1 MTSNAH
7 MMKRHEGREVYTIR
21 NTWIFLL
28 MSSGQVLR
36 LSSNICAGQQSEESH
51 CEAPGRLGSNV
62 RTVLR
67 LFAVHD
73 SEYSHWEVRIL
84 RTKKKLKCLDMLPSR
99 INAGGV
105 ENFGQENLKEHV
117 AWVRL
122 AVDRQYLRQY
132 LAILSCEIL
141 SPQLGPASGR
151 QYVGEVQGTGSFIWT
166 PNNLVLARG
175 WKKQTLHNRFVSG
188 LELWN
193 GKQDGESAKSWE
205 DSTGGR
211 GGCVGG
217 GEWQNWQLFVAGSGL
232 WRVRL
237 YWWVFVLPWLQII
250 PTEVV
255 ARLRLLPDWGCC
267 QTSCCRFGP
276 QVSLPSLT
284 QNDCHPLIQS

>member
-1 MTSNAH
+1 
-7 MMKRHEGREVYTIR
+7 
-21 NTWIFLL
+21 
-28 MSSGQVLR
+28 
-36 LSSNICAGQQSEESH
+36 
-51 CEAPGRLGSNV
+51 
-62 RTVLR
+62 
-67 LFAVHD
+67 
-73 SEYSHWEVRIL
+73 
-84 RTKKKLKCLDMLPSR
+84 MLPSR

-132 LAILSCEIL
+132 LAILSLWNSIP
-141 SPQLGPASGR
+141 SAGASFREAICG
-151 QYVGEVQGTGSFIWT
+151 GSTGSRLVYMT
-166 PNNLVLARG
+166 PNNLVLATG

-217 GEWQNWQLFVAGSGL
+217 GEWQNWQLFVAGFGFRFNGSGL

-255 ARLRLLPDWGCC
+255 ARLSC
-267 QTSCCRFGP
+267 QTEVAARHLAAGLCHKSLCPLWLKWLSSTDTVLSGLLWAHFMFQVTMAASQSSASEGGHNYQVLLVVLLKSHLLFSFRFRPWRRWRFSFQKSATVTLVRVTTTSVTLARG
-276 QVSLPSLT
+276 SLR
-284 QNDCHPLIQS
+284 